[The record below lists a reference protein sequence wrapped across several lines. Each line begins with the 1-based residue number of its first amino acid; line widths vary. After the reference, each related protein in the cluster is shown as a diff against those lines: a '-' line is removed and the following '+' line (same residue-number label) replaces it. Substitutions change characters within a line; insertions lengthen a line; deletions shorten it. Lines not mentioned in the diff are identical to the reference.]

1 MYSVRNYE
9 KLAFWI
15 MAFSFMFLLMA
26 ARRPDVI
33 FNAQPWAEDGAVW
46 IKGIYTK
53 GFFNSLFLPQ
63 DGYFQTI
70 PRLTY
75 GIALCF
81 GIAKAALVSNV
92 ISISLRIF
100 FLMFLLSRRFSF
112 IDIKF
117 RIAAVIYFILMPNV
131 SEGFVNITNVHW
143 YISMYLLS
151 VIIATPPEN
160 YYDKIHDFTVLILCG
175 LSGPFVIFLAP
186 SLIIRRYVEN
196 GGIINAIKSIKI
208 FDIVMAFCCFIQIV
222 SILNAGGG
230 SRSPAPLGASF
241 ELLSEIITRKL
252 VFGAFFDNTFS
263 ILTLSS
269 LFFSKVIFVALV
281 LLIAY
286 SIFTSSWRVSTIALF
301 PIIMLAFALAKP
313 MIDMTHPQWPPIL
326 NPGVGERYFFITNF
340 CFFIFILFLI
350 NKLKTYKNIVIML
363 FMALI
368 TPALLISFNIPKLAD
383 VGYREDILKFQN
395 APSGESVNIR
405 INPPGWSFDL
415 IKK

>member
-1 MYSVRNYE
+1 MYSIKNFE

-15 MAFSFMFLLMA
+15 MVFAFMFLMLA

-46 IKGIYTK
+46 IKGIYNN
-53 GFFNSLFLPQ
+53 GLFSSLLLPK

-81 GIAKAALVSNV
+81 GMGKAALVSNI
-92 ISISLRIF
+92 ISISLRVF
-100 FLMFLLSRRFSF
+100 FLMFLLSKRFSF
-112 IDIKF
+112 IDLKF
-117 RIAAVIYFILMPNV
+117 RMAAVIYFILMPNV

-143 YISMYLLS
+143 YISMYLLA
-151 VIIATPPEN
+151 ILIATPPETRT
-160 YYDKIHDFTVLILCG
+160 DQAHDFTVLILCG

-186 SLIIRRYVEN
+186 CLIIRRYVEN
-196 GGIINAIKSIKI
+196 GGLIRSIKNIKI
-208 FDIVMAFCCFIQIV
+208 FDMIMASCCIIQMV

-241 ELLSEIITRKL
+241 QLLSEIITRKL
-252 VFGAFFDNTFS
+252 VLGTFVDNTFS
-263 ILTLSS
+263 TMAINNLIYSKIVFAILLMM
-269 LFFSKVIFVALV
+269 IF
-281 LLIAY
+281 Y
-286 SIFTSSWRVSTIALF
+286 TIFTSHWRVSAVAVF
-301 PIIMLAFALAKP
+301 PIIMLGFALAKP
-313 MIDMTHPQWPPIL
+313 MINMTEPQWPPIL

-340 CFFIFILFLI
+340 CFFLFVLFLI
-350 NKLKTYKNIVIML
+350 NKTKTYKNVLLML
-363 FMALI
+363 FMSVIA
-368 TPALLISFNIPKLAD
+368 PALLIGFNIPKLAD
-383 VGYREDILKFQN
+383 VGYREDIKKFQK
-395 APSGESVNIR
+395 APVGQSVNIK